1 MATDISKFASD
12 PRLIKEPERIVNI
25 NLQPK
30 PEQNNATREDIMR
43 QRQQLAPE
51 GFDQEKASHLRGESV
66 GGGRTKFVPESL
78 GFHDAPKEEHVDD
91 VTKALELFDK
101 EVLPRKQAEVQRFND
116 IIEAAGSVT
125 EREWNDMNGVGYVND
140 VINNPKRATGALK
153 TWDMTE
159 EEAKAKYE
167 AEQEYWKT
175 VDEAEAAKEKENN
188 PEQDNFGLDL
198 DNLDLPY
205 DESEIESMDNDIFGD
220 EDKENKEEEIT
231 MENDIK
237 QVTPIATPNV
247 VEDTTTKMNEAAEE
261 LEASLKMDEETG
273 NVEVTAKV
281 MNSIPVVE
289 TKKEKKVSNDD
300 IIIPESNP
308 VEDIEEEL
316 EKELM
321 EDEDIDEL
329 EEDGETDE
337 EIQERFK
344 KSVIEK
350 VKPVTKKFDISTY
363 SIANKKV
370 PFSNATKSATTHYRS
385 AKWALMSTGR
395 PITMRSFKSTELDA
409 LSNTGDEPT
418 RYMSIKKMYSIIF
431 DHIMD
436 PKPKD
441 VEEWAK
447 VNSFLDLEHIWFAI
461 YRACFEGSNFIPT
474 DCTDTAKCRNVFL
487 SDNIPIKDNVKFAD
501 EAAKKKFNK
510 IINSDANVTSLMYT
524 TEVIPVSD
532 DYAIAFKEPS
542 IYNIA
547 FESALLEEDFINKHQ
562 DLVSIIAYIDK
573 IYRIN
578 HENHSLEEIDLPVFA
593 NNKTKTFKTKVINYA
608 KVISTLDSDQYK
620 FILTI
625 IDQINKRGDEVTYI
639 YPEMSCPKCGK
650 TVPERRVNAQRMVFL
665 RHQLVA
671 LAL

>member
-1 MATDISKFASD
+1 MQTDISKFATD
-12 PRLIKEPERIVNI
+12 PRLVKEPEKIVNI

-30 PEQNNATREDIMR
+30 PEQQTTKEEVMK

-66 GGGRTKFVPESL
+66 GGGRTRFVPESL

-91 VTKALELFDK
+91 VTKALEMFDN

-116 IIEAAGSVT
+116 TIEAAGSVT
-125 EREWNDMNGVGYVND
+125 EREWNEMNGVGYVND
-140 VINNPKRATGALK
+140 VIDNPKRATGALK

-159 EEAKAKYE
+159 EETKAKYE
-167 AEQEYWKT
+167 AEQEHWRK
-175 VDEAEAAKEKENN
+175 VDEAAAAQKEAIN

-198 DNLDLPY
+198 DNLNLPY
-205 DESEIESMDNDIFGD
+205 DESEIESMSNDIF
-220 EDKENKEEEIT
+220 EDENKEEETT
-231 MENDIK
+231 MEEVR
-237 QVTPIATPNV
+237 QATPITTPNV
-247 VEDTTTKMNEAAEE
+247 VDTTEKMNEAAEE
-261 LEASLKMDEETG
+261 LEASIKMDEETG
-273 NVEVTAKV
+273 NVEVTAKAMDV
-281 MNSIPVVE
+281 IPVVE
-289 TKKEKKVSNDD
+289 KEDTKEEKKISNDD
-300 IIIPESNP
+300 LVIPESSP
-308 VEDIEEEL
+308 VDNIEEEL

-321 EDEDIDEL
+321 EDEDDMDEIDGTE
-329 EEDGETDE
+329 ETDE

-350 VKPVTKKFDISTY
+350 VKPVTKRFDISTY
-363 SIANKKV
+363 SIANKKI

-474 DCTDTAKCRNVFL
+474 DCSDTVKCRNVFL
-487 SDNIPIKDNVKFAD
+487 SDNVPIKDNVKFAD

-510 IINSDANVTSLMYT
+510 IINSDANVTSLMYAS
-524 TEVIPVSD
+524 EIIPVSD

-542 IYNIA
+542 IYNVA
-547 FESALLEEDFINKHQ
+547 FESALLEEEFVNKHQ
-562 DLVSIIAYIDK
+562 DLVSIVAYIDK
-573 IYRIN
+573 IYKIN
-578 HENHSLEEIDLPVFA
+578 HANQSLEEIDLPVFP
-593 NNKTKTFKTKVINYA
+593 NNKTKTFKTKVANYA

-625 IDQINKRGDEVTYI
+625 IDQINKRGDELTYV
-639 YPEMSCPKCGK
+639 YPEMSCPKCGAI
-650 TVPERRVNAQRMVFL
+650 VQERRVNAQRMVFL

>member
-1 MATDISKFASD
+1 MAMDINQFAND
-12 PRLIKEPERIVNI
+12 PRVAKSEKIVNV

-30 PEQNNATREDIMR
+30 SEQPHGIKEDIMK

-51 GFDQEKASHLRGESV
+51 GFDQEKASHLRGENV
-66 GGGRTKFVPESL
+66 GGGRTRFVPESL
-78 GFHDAPKEEHVDD
+78 GFHDAPREEHVDD
-91 VTKALELFDK
+91 VTKALEIFDN

-116 IIEAAGSVT
+116 TIDAAGSVT
-125 EREWNDMNGVGYVND
+125 EREWNEMNGVGYVND
-140 VINNPKRATGALK
+140 VIDNPKRATGALK

-167 AEQEYWKT
+167 AEQEYWKK
-175 VDEAEAAKEKENN
+175 VDEAAAAKKEENN

-198 DNLDLPY
+198 NNLDLPY

-220 EDKENKEEEIT
+220 EENKEEEIK

-237 QVTPIATPNV
+237 QVTPITTSNV
-247 VEDTTTKMNEAAEE
+247 VKDTTAKMNEATEE
-261 LEASLKMDEETG
+261 LGASLKIDEETG

-281 MNSIPVVE
+281 MDSIPLVE
-289 TKKEKKVSNDD
+289 TKEEKKDSNDD
-300 IIIPESNP
+300 IVIPESNP

-321 EDEDIDEL
+321 DDDDMDKL
-329 EEDGETDE
+329 EEDEETDE

-350 VKPVTKKFDISTY
+350 VKPITKKFDISTF
-363 SIANKKV
+363 SISNKKI

-409 LSNTGDEPT
+409 LSNTGNEPT

-474 DCTDTAKCRNVFL
+474 DCSDTVKCRNVFL
-487 SDNIPIKDNVKFAD
+487 SDNVPIKDNVKFAD
-501 EAAKKKFNK
+501 ESAKKKFNR
-510 IINSDANVTSLMYT
+510 IINSDSNVTSLMYT
-524 TEVIPVSD
+524 SEVIPVSD

-542 IYNIA
+542 IYNVA
-547 FESALLEEDFINKHQ
+547 FESALLDEDFIEKHQ
-562 DLVSIIAYIDK
+562 DLVSIISYIDK
-573 IYRIN
+573 IYKIN
-578 HENHSLEEIDLPVFA
+578 HEAQTLEEIDLPVFP
-593 NNKTKTFKTKVINYA
+593 NNKTKTFKTKVLNYA
-608 KVISTLDSDQYK
+608 KVIGTLDSDQYR
-620 FILTI
+620 FILTVV
-625 IDQINKRGDEVTYI
+625 DQINKRGDELTYV
-639 YPEMSCPKCGK
+639 YPEMSCPKCGA
-650 TVPERRVNAQRMVFL
+650 TIPERRVNAQRMVFL

>member
-1 MATDISKFASD
+1 MAMDINQFAND
-12 PRLIKEPERIVNI
+12 PRVAKSEKIVNV

-30 PEQNNATREDIMR
+30 SEQTHDVKEDIMK

-51 GFDQEKASHLRGESV
+51 GFDQEKASHLRGENV
-66 GGGRTKFVPESL
+66 GGGRTRFVPESL
-78 GFHDAPKEEHVDD
+78 GFHDAPREEHVDD
-91 VTKALELFDK
+91 VTKALEIFDN

-116 IIEAAGSVT
+116 TIDAAGSVT
-125 EREWNDMNGVGYVND
+125 EREWNEMNGVGYVND
-140 VINNPKRATGALK
+140 VIDNPKRATGALK

-167 AEQEYWKT
+167 AEQEYWKK
-175 VDEAEAAKEKENN
+175 VDEAAAAKKEENN

-220 EDKENKEEEIT
+220 EENKEEEIK

-237 QVTPIATPNV
+237 QVTPITTSNV
-247 VEDTTTKMNEAAEE
+247 VKDTTAKMNEATEE
-261 LEASLKMDEETG
+261 LGASLKIDEETG

-281 MNSIPVVE
+281 MDSIPLVE
-289 TKKEKKVSNDD
+289 TKEEKKDSNDD
-300 IIIPESNP
+300 IVIPESNP

-321 EDEDIDEL
+321 EDDDIDKL
-329 EEDGETDE
+329 EEDEETDE

-350 VKPVTKKFDISTY
+350 VKPVTKKFDISTF
-363 SIANKKV
+363 SISNKKI

-409 LSNTGDEPT
+409 LSNTGNEPT
-418 RYMSIKKMYSIIF
+418 RYMSIKKMYNIIF

-474 DCTDTAKCRNVFL
+474 DCSDTVKCRNVFL
-487 SDNIPIKDNVKFAD
+487 SDNVPIKDNVKFAD
-501 EAAKKKFNK
+501 ESAKKKFNR
-510 IINSDANVTSLMYT
+510 IINSDSNVTSLMYT
-524 TEVIPVSD
+524 SEVIPVSD

-542 IYNIA
+542 IYNVA
-547 FESALLEEDFINKHQ
+547 FESALLDEDFIEKHQ
-562 DLVSIIAYIDK
+562 DLVSIISYIDK
-573 IYRIN
+573 IYKIN
-578 HENHSLEEIDLPVFA
+578 HEAQTLEEIDLPVFP
-593 NNKTKTFKTKVINYA
+593 NNKTKTFKTKVLNYA
-608 KVISTLDSDQYK
+608 KVIGTLDSDQYR
-620 FILTI
+620 FILTVV
-625 IDQINKRGDEVTYI
+625 DQINKRGDELTYV
-639 YPEMSCPKCGK
+639 YPEMSCPKCGA
-650 TVPERRVNAQRMVFL
+650 TIPERRVNAQRMVFL

>member
-1 MATDISKFASD
+1 MATDISRFASD
-12 PRLIKEPERIVNI
+12 PRLVKEPERIVNI
-25 NLQPK
+25 NLQPR
-30 PEQNNATREDIMR
+30 PEQQTTREEVMK
-43 QRQQLAPE
+43 QREQLAPE

-66 GGGRTKFVPESL
+66 GGGRTRFVPESL

-91 VTKALELFDK
+91 VTKALEMFDN

-116 IIEAAGSVT
+116 TIEAAGSVT
-125 EREWNDMNGVGYVND
+125 EREWNEMNGVGYVND
-140 VINNPKRATGALK
+140 VIDNPKRATGALK
-153 TWDMTE
+153 TWDMTD

-167 AEQEYWKT
+167 AEQEHWRK
-175 VDEAEAAKEKENN
+175 VDEAAAAQKEEIN

-198 DNLDLPY
+198 DNLNLPY
-205 DESEIESMDNDIFGD
+205 DESEVESMSNDIF
-220 EDKENKEEEIT
+220 EDENKEEETT
-231 MENDIK
+231 MEEVK
-237 QVTPIATPNV
+237 QETPITTPNV
-247 VEDTTTKMNEAAEE
+247 VDTTEKMNEAAEE

-273 NVEVTAKV
+273 NVEVTAKAMDV
-281 MNSIPVVE
+281 IPVVE
-289 TKKEKKVSNDD
+289 KEDVKEEKKVSNDD
-300 IIIPESNP
+300 LVIPESNP
-308 VEDIEEEL
+308 VDSIEEEL

-321 EDEDIDEL
+321 EDEDDVDEL
-329 EEDGETDE
+329 DGPDETDE

-350 VKPVTKKFDISTY
+350 VKPVTKRFDISTY
-363 SIANKKV
+363 SIANKKI

-474 DCTDTAKCRNVFL
+474 DCSDTVKCRNVFL
-487 SDNIPIKDNVKFAD
+487 SDNVPIKDNVKFAD
-501 EAAKKKFNK
+501 EAAKKKFNR
-510 IINSDANVTSLMYT
+510 IINSDANVTSLMYA

-542 IYNIA
+542 IYNVA
-547 FESALLEEDFINKHQ
+547 FESALLEEDFVNKHQ
-562 DLVSIIAYIDK
+562 DLVSIVAYIDK

-578 HENHSLEEIDLPVFA
+578 HGNHSLEEIDLPVFP
-593 NNKTKTFKTKVINYA
+593 NNKTKTFKTKVANYA
-608 KVISTLDSDQYK
+608 KIIGTLNSDQYK

-625 IDQINKRGDEVTYI
+625 IDQINKRGDELTYV
-639 YPEMSCPKCGK
+639 YPEMSCPKCGAI
-650 TVPERRVNAQRMVFL
+650 VPERRVNAQRMVFL

>member
-1 MATDISKFASD
+1 MAMDINQFASD
-12 PRLIKEPERIVNI
+12 PRVAKSEKIVNV

-30 PEQNNATREDIMR
+30 PEQTHDVKEDIMK

-51 GFDQEKASHLRGESV
+51 GFDQEKASHLRGENV
-66 GGGRTKFVPESL
+66 GGGRTRFVPESL
-78 GFHDAPKEEHVDD
+78 GFHDAPREEHVDD
-91 VTKALELFDK
+91 VTKALETFDN

-116 IIEAAGSVT
+116 IIDAAGSVT
-125 EREWNDMNGVGYVND
+125 EREWNEMNGVGYVND
-140 VINNPKRATGALK
+140 VIDNPKRATGALK

-159 EEAKAKYE
+159 EEAKAKYK
-167 AEQEYWKT
+167 AEQEYWKK
-175 VDEAEAAKEKENN
+175 VDEAAAAKKEENN

-198 DNLDLPY
+198 YNLDLPY

-220 EDKENKEEEIT
+220 EENKEEEIK

-237 QVTPIATPNV
+237 QVTPITTSNV
-247 VEDTTTKMNEAAEE
+247 VKDTTIKMNEAAEE
-261 LEASLKMDEETG
+261 LGASLKIDEETG

-281 MNSIPVVE
+281 MDSIPLVE
-289 TKKEKKVSNDD
+289 TKEEKKDSNDD
-300 IIIPESNP
+300 IVIPESNP

-321 EDEDIDEL
+321 EDDDMDKL
-329 EEDGETDE
+329 EEDEETDE
-337 EIQERFK
+337 KIQERFK

-350 VKPVTKKFDISTY
+350 VKPITKKFDISTF
-363 SIANKKV
+363 SISNKKI

-409 LSNTGDEPT
+409 LSNTGNEPT
-418 RYMSIKKMYSIIF
+418 RYMSIKKMYNIIF

-474 DCTDTAKCRNVFL
+474 DCSDTVKCRNVFL
-487 SDNIPIKDNVKFAD
+487 SDNVPIKDNVKFAD
-501 EAAKKKFNK
+501 ESAKKKFNR
-510 IINSDANVTSLMYT
+510 IINSDSNVTSLMYT
-524 TEVIPVSD
+524 SEVIPVSD

-542 IYNIA
+542 IYNVA
-547 FESALLEEDFINKHQ
+547 FESALLDEDFIEKHQ
-562 DLVSIIAYIDK
+562 DLVSIISYIDK
-573 IYRIN
+573 IYKIN
-578 HENHSLEEIDLPVFA
+578 HEAQTLEEIDLPVFP
-593 NNKTKTFKTKVINYA
+593 NNKTKTFKTKVLNYA
-608 KVISTLDSDQYK
+608 KVIGTLDSDQYR
-620 FILTI
+620 FILTVV
-625 IDQINKRGDEVTYI
+625 DQINKRGDELTYV
-639 YPEMSCPKCGK
+639 YPEMSCPKCGA
-650 TVPERRVNAQRMVFL
+650 TIPERRVNAQRMVFL

>member
-1 MATDISKFASD
+1 MATDISRFASD
-12 PRLIKEPERIVNI
+12 PRLVKEPERIVNI
-25 NLQPK
+25 NLQPR
-30 PEQNNATREDIMR
+30 PEQQTTREEVMK
-43 QRQQLAPE
+43 QREQLAPE

-66 GGGRTKFVPESL
+66 GGGRTRFVPESL

-91 VTKALELFDK
+91 VTKALEMFDN

-116 IIEAAGSVT
+116 TIEAAGSVT
-125 EREWNDMNGVGYVND
+125 EREWNEMNGVGYVND
-140 VINNPKRATGALK
+140 VIDNPKRATGALK
-153 TWDMTE
+153 TWDMTD

-167 AEQEYWKT
+167 AEQEHWRK
-175 VDEAEAAKEKENN
+175 VDEAAAAQKEEIN

-198 DNLDLPY
+198 DNLNLPY
-205 DESEIESMDNDIFGD
+205 DESEVESMSNDIF
-220 EDKENKEEEIT
+220 EDENKEEETT
-231 MENDIK
+231 MEEVK
-237 QVTPIATPNV
+237 QETPITTPNV
-247 VEDTTTKMNEAAEE
+247 VDTTEKMNEAAEE

-273 NVEVTAKV
+273 NVEVTAKAMDV
-281 MNSIPVVE
+281 IPVVE
-289 TKKEKKVSNDD
+289 KEDVKEEKKVSNDD
-300 IIIPESNP
+300 LVIPESNP
-308 VEDIEEEL
+308 VDSIEEEL

-321 EDEDIDEL
+321 EDEDDVDEL
-329 EEDGETDE
+329 DGPDETDE

-350 VKPVTKKFDISTY
+350 VKPVTKRFDISTY
-363 SIANKKV
+363 SIANKKI

-474 DCTDTAKCRNVFL
+474 DCSDTVKCRNVFL
-487 SDNIPIKDNVKFAD
+487 SDNVPIKDNVKFAD
-501 EAAKKKFNK
+501 EAAKKKFNR
-510 IINSDANVTSLMYT
+510 IINSDANVTSLMYA

-542 IYNIA
+542 IYNVA
-547 FESALLEEDFINKHQ
+547 FESALLEEDFVNKHQ
-562 DLVSIIAYIDK
+562 DLVSIVAYIDK

-578 HENHSLEEIDLPVFA
+578 HGNHSLEEIDLPVFP
-593 NNKTKTFKTKVINYA
+593 NNKTKTFKTKVANYA
-608 KVISTLDSDQYK
+608 KIIGTLDSDQYK

-625 IDQINKRGDEVTYI
+625 IDQINKRGDELTYV
-639 YPEMSCPKCGK
+639 YPEMSCPKCGAI
-650 TVPERRVNAQRMVFL
+650 VPERRVNAQRMVFL